1 MTEEIVAKRHPIG
14 AGGVIQELGGCIV
27 GIDHIAIAVED
38 LDEAVDWYVTKLGF
52 QLQQTRVTRGE
63 STAMISAVLFAG
75 SAVVVLVQGTE
86 PASQVSRFIEKF
98 GPGVQH
104 FAFTVRDMDEAMQRV
119 TAAGGGADTEL
130 IVSPGLK
137 QVFLR
142 RDVGSGV
149 RVELIERGGGDFSDE
164 SVENLFR
171 DFEARDLY

>member
-1 MTEEIVAKRHPIG
+1 MTEEAVAKRRSMG
-14 AGGVIQELGGCIV
+14 TGSVIEELGTCVV
-27 GIDHIAIAVED
+27 GIDHIAIAVPD

-52 QLQQTRVTRGE
+52 ELQQTRVTRGE
-63 STAMISAVLFAG
+63 RTAMISAVLFAG
-75 SAVVVLVQGTE
+75 AAVVVLVQGTE

-119 TAAGGGADTEL
+119 TAAGGMADTEL
-130 IVSPGLK
+130 IVSAGLK

-142 RDVGSGV
+142 RDAGSGV
-149 RVELIERGGGDFSDE
+149 RIELIERGGGDFSDE

-171 DFEARDLY
+171 DFESRDLY